1 VSARSSMGTRD
12 RRALWLG
19 AVIVLPVLL
28 WRLAVVP
35 YRESLARGE
44 DRVVS
49 VRELLS
55 REKALLRDAPRLP
68 AMAQAAAARAAD
80 ESARLFGGADTVAAT
95 AALAGWVRD
104 AAVGARLRNAQT
116 SAAAVE
122 TVAGGVESVGVD
134 VRAEGSF
141 AAVTSWIALMESGE
155 RLLSVERLDVSS
167 TGATDGTVL
176 LSARV
181 RGFTAPF
188 AATKRGARR

>member
-1 VSARSSMGTRD
+1 MRARD

-19 AVIVLPVLL
+19 AVIVAPVLL

-35 YRESLARGE
+35 YREAITRAA

-49 VRELLS
+49 VRELLA

-68 AMAQAAAARAAD
+68 ALAQAAVVRASE
-80 ESARLFGGADTVAAT
+80 ESTRLFGGADTVSAT

-104 AAVGARLRNAQT
+104 AAAGAGLHGAQA

-122 TVAGGVESVGVD
+122 TVAGGVESVGVEM
-134 VRAEGSF
+134 RAEGSF
-141 AAVTSWIALMESGE
+141 AAVTAWIGLMESGE
-155 RLLSVERLDVSS
+155 RLLSVERLAVSA
-167 TGATDGTVL
+167 TGATDGTVQV
-176 LSARV
+176 SARV

-188 AATKRGARR
+188 AETKRGRRR